1 MKCNFIGI
9 GVQKSASTW
18 VYRVLEDHPEASV
31 STPKELDFFSDNFNK
46 GIEWYESYFTL
57 DGSKK
62 VAGDI
67 SPSYFTSLEAIKN
80 AKQYNQDLKIIVT
93 LRDPIARA
101 YSNHLHL
108 IRLGEGYYKGK
119 DLTFE
124 AGLAAHPEY
133 LEQSYY
139 FKHLSEWFSNFPKEN
154 ILVMLQEEIEKDP
167 VGHTEQLYSFL
178 GIDQSHQ
185 SAFLLRR
192 ANVSAEPKIK
202 FIEASLKASAKVVRK
217 IGFYRIVEKI
227 KSNSF
232 ISELREK
239 NRKHISSRI
248 PAMNKQTEDDL
259 LKEINKDITELSRL
273 LRRDLS
279 IWNSSIRSNKLANQ

>member
-18 VYRVLEDHPEASV
+18 VYRVLEDHPEASM

-46 GIEWYESYFTL
+46 GIEWYESYFAL

-167 VGHTEQLYSFL
+167 IYHADLLYSFL
-178 GIDQSHQ
+178 SLDQRHESGFLHRKANISH
-185 SAFLLRR
+185 
-192 ANVSAEPKIK
+192 EPKIK
-202 FIEASLKASAKVVRK
+202 FIESSLKKIAKAGRK
-217 IGFYRIVEKI
+217 LGLENLISSI
-227 KSNSF
+227 KRNKLVITF
-232 ISELREK
+232 REK
-239 NRKHISSRI
+239 NRKHISARVPKMSEASKVRI
-248 PAMNKQTEDDL
+248 LSCVSNDL
-259 LKEINKDITELSRL
+259 NCLSDML
-273 LRRDLS
+273 ERDLS
-279 IWNSSIRSNKLANQ
+279 IWSSFKKLNRK